1 MLTVATTGTADIFGD
16 LSMRLI
22 LLWEDLIVQPEVF
35 WWVGNDSN
43 NNVIEYVQI
52 MSTGNAVDF
61 GDLTVSRHVGGSCSN
76 VHGGL

>member
-1 MLTVATTGTADIFGD
+1 MGGSNSPTRGIFGG
-16 LSMRLI
+16 
-22 LLWEDLIVQPEVF
+22 
-35 WWVGNDSN
+35 VGNDSN